1 MEQLYGY
8 VDILM
13 KNEFVV
19 SSSGPHLFINFNIG
33 SHETQKGFS
42 ANIHYG
48 MCIYLENKVLL

>member
-13 KNEFVV
+13 KNELVV
-19 SSSGPHLFINFNIG
+19 SSSGRHLFINFIIG
-33 SHETQKGFS
+33 RDKTEKGFS

>member
-13 KNEFVV
+13 KNELVV
-19 SSSGPHLFINFNIG
+19 SSSGRYLFINFNIG